1 MHSESTAK
9 AELLNDFFSSVFTRE
24 IDTDIP
30 VLKPMCD
37 VKLLDIDVRLETIKT
52 RLNSLKEDKAAGD
65 DNLSP
70 RVLKAISDE
79 IAYPIS
85 VIFRRSLDTG
95 CVPRDWRTANVTP
108 IYKKGN
114 RHQTSNYRP
123 VSLTSQICK
132 VVESVIRDELVHHLD
147 YNNLIKNS
155 QHGFRKGYS
164 CSTNLLVFLE
174 TVTSAIDSSHNVDAI
189 YLDLAKAF
197 DKVPHCRLMSKLKA
211 HGIDGQVGNWIK
223 SWLTDRWQRV
233 CLEGFYSSWS
243 RVWSG
248 VPQGSVLG
256 PVLFLIFINDL
267 DMTVTSNVLKFADD
281 TKLFR
286 VVDNYQDGQMLQD
299 DLDSVCD
306 WADDWKMSFN
316 TDKCKVV
323 HYGKGSVNFKYR
335 MHGQMLGDVIS
346 EKDLG
351 VVFSKDL
358 KVRQQCEEAYKR
370 ASQILGLIHRTI
382 QYRNPS
388 VLVTLYKS
396 MVRPHLEHCSV
407 AWSPHYVKDKA
418 LLERVQHRFTRMFPE
433 LKDLPYSQRLAK
445 LHLWSL
451 EERRNRAD
459 LIEIFKMIKGFSAVS
474 WTHFFTRNES
484 TVTRGHNW
492 KLMKKRA
499 RSDLRLHS
507 FSHRSV
513 NRWNS
518 LTQEEVDASSVN
530 SFKTYLEKRRL
541 RKMDFFMD

>member
-1 MHSESTAK
+1 MIE
-9 AELLNDFFSSVFTRE
+9 DG
-24 IDTDIP
+24 TDIP
-30 VLKPMCD
+30 ELKPMCD
-37 VKLLDIDVRLETIKT
+37 TKLLDIEVREDTIKT
-52 RLNSLKEDKAAGD
+52 RLHNLKEDKAAGD

-70 RVLKAISDE
+70 RILKAISDE
-79 IAYPIS
+79 IAYPVA

-108 IYKKGN
+108 IFKKGN
-114 RHQTSNYRP
+114 RHQTCNYRP

-132 VVESVIRDELVHHLD
+132 VVESIIRDHLVQHLD
-147 YNNLIKNS
+147 DNYLINNS

-174 TVTSAIDSSHNVDAI
+174 TVIAEIDSKHNVDVV

-197 DKVPHCRLMSKLKA
+197 DKLPHRRLMSKLNA
-211 HGIDGQVGNWIK
+211 HGIDGLLGDWIK

-233 CLEGFYSSWS
+233 CLEGFYSSWL

-267 DMTVTSNVLKFADD
+267 DTVVSSNVLKFADD
-281 TKLFR
+281 TKLYR
-286 VVDNYQDGQMLQD
+286 VVDCHQDGRTLQD
-299 DLDSVCD
+299 DLNRVCN
-306 WADDWKMSFN
+306 WADDWKMIFN
-316 TDKCKVV
+316 TDKCKVI
-323 HYGKGSVNFKYR
+323 HYGKGSINFKYS
-335 MHGQMLGDVIS
+335 MCGKVLDEASS

-351 VVFSKDL
+351 VTFTKDL
-358 KVRQQCEEAYKR
+358 KVRQQCEEAYKK

-382 QYRNPS
+382 QFKNPP
-388 VLVTLYKS
+388 VLISLYKS
-396 MVRPHLEHCSV
+396 MVRPHLENCSV

-418 LLERVQHRFTRMFPE
+418 LLERVQHRLTRMFPE
-433 LKDLPYSQRLAK
+433 LKELPYSQRLAK

-459 LIEIFKMIKGFSAVS
+459 LIEIFKMIKGFTAVS
-474 WTHFFTRNES
+474 WTHFFTRMKS
-484 TVTRGHNW
+484 GITRGHNW
-492 KLMKKRA
+492 KLMKKGV

-513 NRWNS
+513 NRWNN
-518 LTQEEVDASSVN
+518 LTQDEVDAPSVN
-530 SFKTYLEKRRL
+530 AFKSHLEKRRC